1 MDNSMAVQEANIN
14 APAIPFR
21 GLTAAEVEESR
32 RKFGANLLTPP
43 KRDPWW
49 KLYLEKFND
58 PIIRILMLAAFIT
71 IIVGFVDGHFAE
83 GIGIIIAILLATT
96 LAFVNE
102 YRARRE
108 FDVLN
113 QMNDEVPISVIRD
126 GNYMTVPRKDLV
138 VGDIV
143 LVEAGDEVAADGTVR
158 EAVALQVNEA
168 LLTGEALPVYKTVSN
183 GEPSDETMPTDKLY
197 RSTLVV
203 DGRGIIE
210 LTAVGNATKIG
221 EIAREATGETG
232 EVTPLNAQLERLSKL
247 IGVVGFT
254 VAALTYA
261 ALVVTG
267 VSSGDLVLTGQNWY
281 FVGVLTLAVLAGLS
295 RIWLPIVS
303 DAFELAGREFKLPGF
318 LSREG
323 WQGTLLTVGIG
334 FGILVLGVSIGAVL
348 GILSSDSRLWLP
360 GDVATALLRYF
371 MVAVTIIVVAVP
383 EGLPMSVTL
392 SLAYSMRRMTA
403 TNNLVRRMHAT
414 ETVGA
419 ATVIA
424 SDKTGTLT
432 LNQMRVAEVMFPAL
446 GNQPLDAN
454 LDRQIE
460 QLIAEAFSANTT
472 ANLSRVQGEEI
483 RMIGDGTEGALLLW
497 LDSKGV
503 DYINHRARFGMTTQL
518 TFSPDRKYMGTM
530 GRSAAT
536 GEMVVH
542 IKGAPEVVLA
552 QSSDVLSEYGVE
564 PINGYREQI
573 ETQLQEFQRRGMRTL
588 AFAYKPVPDMQDAS
602 IEELADGLIWLGY
615 VAIAD
620 PIRPEVPPAVAAS
633 RKAGIRIVV
642 VTGDNAETAKEIA
655 RQIGLWEKSDDD
667 KPYAHLSGAQFATM
681 DDEELAGILD
691 ELKVVSRAR
700 PLDKMRLVT
709 TLQGKGNVV
718 AVTGDGTND
727 APALNYANVGLAM
740 GSGTD
745 IAKEASDIILLD
757 DSFRSIVN
765 AVMWGRSLY
774 ENIQRFIL
782 FQLTI
787 NVAALGIALLGPFI
801 GVEFPLTVI
810 QMLWVNLIMD
820 TFASLALATEP
831 PHWEVMQ
838 RPPRR
843 SSDFIIAP
851 AMARGIL
858 GFGLVFIV
866 VLVASLILMQSDGT
880 ATNYE
885 LSMFYAGFILLQFW
899 NLFNARALGSDQSA
913 FKGITQNR
921 AFLTIAAVIAVGT
934 ILIVTFG
941 GAIFRTTPLALTDW
955 VLLFAITSPVL
966 WVGEAI
972 RWYRRHNGQ
981 QPQAAQTPA

>member
-1 MDNSMAVQEANIN
+1 MAVQEVNIN
-14 APAIPFR
+14 APALPFR
-21 GLTAAEVEESR
+21 GLTPAQVEENR

-83 GIGIIIAILLATT
+83 GIGIVIAILLATT
-96 LAFVNE
+96 LGFINE
-102 YRARRE
+102 YRAARE
-108 FDVLN
+108 FDVLS
-113 QMNDEVPISVIRD
+113 QMNDEVAISVIRD
-126 GNYMTVPRKDLV
+126 GAYMTVPRKDLV

-143 LVEAGDEVAADGTVR
+143 LVEAGDEVPADGTVR
-158 EAVALQVNEA
+158 EAVALQVNES
-168 LLTGEALPVYKTVSN
+168 LLTGEALPVFKTVST
-183 GEPSDETMPTDKLY
+183 GDAHDETMPTDKLF

-203 DGRGIIE
+203 DGRGVIE

-221 EIAREATGETG
+221 EIAREATGDTN

-247 IGVVGFT
+247 IGVVGFS
-254 VAALTYA
+254 VAALTYV

-267 VSSGDLVLTGQNWY
+267 VASGELVLNAQNWY
-281 FVGVLTLAVLAGLS
+281 FAGVLVLAVLAGLS
-295 RIWLPIVS
+295 RIWLPIVG
-303 DAFELAGREFKLPGF
+303 DAFELAGRELRLPRF
-318 LSREG
+318 LNREG
-323 WQGTLLTVGIG
+323 WQGTLLTVGAG
-334 FGILVLGVSIGAVL
+334 LAILVLGVSLGAVL
-348 GILSSDSRLWLP
+348 GILSPDARNWLP
-360 GDVATALLRYF
+360 GEIGTALLRYF

-432 LNQMRVAEVMFPAL
+432 LNQMRVAEVVFPAL
-446 GNQPLDAN
+446 GSRPLDAN
-454 LDRQIE
+454 LDRPVERQ
-460 QLIAEAFSANTT
+460 IAEAFSANTT
-472 ANLSRVQGEEI
+472 ANLSRVPGEAVRI
-483 RMIGDGTEGALLLW
+483 IGDGTEGALLLW
-497 LDSKGV
+497 LQEQGV
-503 DYINHRARFGMTTQL
+503 DYIDQRVRFGMTMQL
-518 TFSPDRKYMGTM
+518 TFSPDRKYMGTL
-530 GRSAAT
+530 GNSAAT
-536 GEMVVH
+536 GELILHV
-542 IKGAPEVVLA
+542 KGAPEVILA
-552 QSSDVLSEYGVE
+552 QSSDILTEYGVE
-564 PINGYREQI
+564 SMDGYREQI
-573 ETQLQEFQRRGMRTL
+573 ETQLQTFQRRGMRTL
-588 AFAYKPVPDMQDAS
+588 AFTYKPVANPQNMT
-602 IEELADGLIWLGY
+602 IEELADEMIWLGY
-615 VAIAD
+615 VAISD
-620 PIRPEVPPAVAAS
+620 PIRPEVPPAITAS
-633 RKAGIRIVV
+633 RDAGIRIVV

-655 RQIGLWEKSDDD
+655 RQIGLWERSDDD
-667 KPYAHLSGAQFATM
+667 KEFAHLSGAQFATM
-681 DDEELAGILD
+681 DDTQLASVID
-691 ELKVVSRAR
+691 DLKVVSRAR

-709 TLQGKGNVV
+709 ALQGKGEVV

-774 ENIQRFIL
+774 QNIQRFIL

-831 PHWEVMQ
+831 PRWEVMK
-838 RPPRR
+838 RPPRKA
-843 SSDFIIAP
+843 SDFIISP
-851 AMARGIL
+851 PMARGIL
-858 GFGLVFIV
+858 GLGLTFIV
-866 VLVASLILMQSDGT
+866 ALVAALFLMQADGV
-880 ATNYE
+880 ASSYE
-885 LSMFYAGFILLQFW
+885 LSMFYAGFVLLQFW
-899 NLFNARALGSDQSA
+899 NLFNARALGSHESA
-913 FKGITQNR
+913 FKGITENR
-921 AFLTIAAVIAVGT
+921 AFLIIAGVIAVGT

-941 GAIFRTTPLALTDW
+941 GTIFRTVPLAITDW
-955 VLLFAITSPVL
+955 IALFALTSPVL
-966 WVGEAI
+966 WVGEGL
-972 RWYRRHNGQ
+972 RWLRRQNTR
-981 QPQAAQTPA
+981 QPQTA